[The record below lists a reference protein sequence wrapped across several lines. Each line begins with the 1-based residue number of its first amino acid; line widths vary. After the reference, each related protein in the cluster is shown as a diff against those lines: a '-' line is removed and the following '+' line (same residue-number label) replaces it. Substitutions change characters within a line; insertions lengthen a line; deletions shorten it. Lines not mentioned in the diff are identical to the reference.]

1 MNFQVYSKK
10 ANLLTK
16 LRFTLKTVK
25 YYFEVLWHL
34 KVKKLWFLNIC
45 SKIFRNGYERVL
57 FFVHDIRKKMTTEKE
72 WESIFL
78 IVVEGLMATWG
89 FKQTSILRS
98 HLLRLTVIP
107 WKSEVRRAVGSSSLS
122 RSLLWMNSEV
132 PREVERPSA
141 WATIA
146 TERTIYLE
154 RVRVLGYFPLDQKFR
169 TFITGPGKLARK
181 SPWKVSGKSIKCL
194 ISKLRTIRQK

>member
-16 LRFTLKTVK
+16 LRFTLETVK
-25 YYFEVLWHL
+25 YYFEVLLHL
-34 KVKKLWFLNIC
+34 KAKKLWFLNIC
-45 SKIFRNGYERVL
+45 SKIFRNGYEECYFL
-57 FFVHDIRKKMTTEKE
+57 CTIFVRKCRLKKN
-72 WESIFL
+72 ESIFL
-78 IVVEGLMATWG
+78 IVVEGLMTTWG
-89 FKQTSILRS
+89 FKQRSILRS